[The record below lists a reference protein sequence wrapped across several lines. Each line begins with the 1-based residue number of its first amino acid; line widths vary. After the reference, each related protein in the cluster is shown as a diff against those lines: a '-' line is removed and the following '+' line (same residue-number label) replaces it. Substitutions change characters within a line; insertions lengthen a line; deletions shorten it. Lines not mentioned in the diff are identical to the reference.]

1 MRGNPTQEVRA
12 LADYGPIPACAGQP
26 CTCVTWAIPSWA
38 YPRVCG
44 ATCVSRLDRWS
55 DWGLSPRVRGNP
67 SSEGA
72 RKAPVGPI
80 PACAGQPSRH
90 TCEPDS
96 ERAYPRVCGATLDVG
111 VSCWHRGGLSPRV
124 RGNRAATGCPQF
136 FGGPIPA
143 CAGQPCRALPY
154 ALRMWAYP
162 RVCGATVFANTL
174 LTGALG
180 LSPRVRGN
188 QALRNLFCPRLR
200 PIPACAGQP
209 R

>member
-1 MRGNPTQEVRA
+1 M
-12 LADYGPIPACAGQP
+12 
-26 CTCVTWAIPSWA
+26 
-38 YPRVCG
+38 CG
-44 ATCVSRLDRWS
+44 ATNLRLS
-55 DWGLSPRVRGNP
+55 LQELHQGLSPRVRGNP

-124 RGNRAATGCPQF
+124 RGNPIPGDLDQATL
-136 FGGPIPA
+136 GPIPA
-143 CAGQPCRALPY
+143 CAGQPFRGRIATPSVV
-154 ALRMWAYP
+154 AYP
-162 RVCGATVFANTL
+162 RVCGATSVWGYEQTNVT
-174 LTGALG
+174 G

-188 QALRNLFCPRLR
+188 HDGSGLGPFVPG

-209 R
+209 QKSRPRPWG